1 MCPSPK
7 VLCCESA
14 FLPAVTHAPLPQ
26 DSTGILSVTLT
37 HWTISLDHLPSS
49 VSLLY
54 HVPYD
59 ANVFNEA
66 VQGEKPTSYGSKNSR
81 NLPGSI
87 CYSALQYRKARA
99 HRMTFRE
106 KTRKSAANLGTGP
119 RSQSPLVDLG
129 RFPLAPLKRPM
140 GCVDVRHPENSRQQ
154 LCCSDPTER
163 CCVFQERTLIGEFC
177 VQL

>member
-26 DSTGILSVTLT
+26 DSTGILSVTFT

-66 VQGEKPTSYGSKNSR
+66 VQGGKPTSYGSKNSR

-99 HRMTFRE
+99 HRMTFKE
-106 KTRKSAANLGTGP
+106 KNKKISSKPRNWPKVTVSTGG
-119 RSQSPLVDLG
+119 SGSFSLSTFEETNGLCGCQ
-129 RFPLAPLKRPM
+129 AP
-140 GCVDVRHPENSRQQ
+140 
-154 LCCSDPTER
+154 
-163 CCVFQERTLIGEFC
+163 
-177 VQL
+177 